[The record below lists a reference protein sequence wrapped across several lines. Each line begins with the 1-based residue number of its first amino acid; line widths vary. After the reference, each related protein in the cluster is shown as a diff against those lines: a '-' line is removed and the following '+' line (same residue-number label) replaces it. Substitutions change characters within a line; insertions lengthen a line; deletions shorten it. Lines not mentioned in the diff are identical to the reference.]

1 VLAAPGAG
9 SKPCETTTWQPN
21 DLVLWGFGGA
31 VSAEPMKRACNQLF
45 DIFMF
50 IYQLPLL
57 IYKMVFQIFYKMDVP
72 DPGI

>member
-31 VSAEPMKRACNQLF
+31 VSVESMKSGLQP
-45 DIFMF
+45 I
-50 IYQLPLL
+50 I
-57 IYKMVFQIFYKMDVP
+57 
-72 DPGI
+72 